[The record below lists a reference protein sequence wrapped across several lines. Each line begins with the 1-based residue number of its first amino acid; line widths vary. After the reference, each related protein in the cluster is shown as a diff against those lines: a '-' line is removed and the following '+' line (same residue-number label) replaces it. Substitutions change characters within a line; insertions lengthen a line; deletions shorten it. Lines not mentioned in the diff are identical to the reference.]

1 MRTAAMSM
9 LPMLVRPRLAGL
21 SGATRMPR
29 FDLSKLRSLFAP
41 GPPTPVIGVDFGTRT
56 LKCLQISGAE
66 NPTMLAAAS
75 LEVPDAL
82 LSDSFKRLD
91 WQMQQLPA
99 LLKKS
104 GFVGRRAACCVPTS
118 MMFCKH
124 LQLSLPETDPG
135 AVVAGSVAEQLV
147 CDPKA
152 LEVRHRI
159 VAATNAGRS
168 EVLAMAVGRGLV
180 QRMLAGVKSAGLEMV
195 ALHPETLSMLR
206 SFDPVTRR
214 ESDGEVTS
222 LYLDIG
228 ASATRV
234 VIAHGKEPV
243 FIKSIGIG
251 GATLDALIRDQLR
264 CTLTEAR
271 AKRLAASAMTA
282 RPADGEQAARRPI
295 SGGATQVAARTGSPA
310 IDAAM
315 ESEASSGKV
324 VGDALSEASG
334 EKASSPLTAV
344 LERRSL
350 AAPSGFTQ
358 VSEIINDKPVHEAVE
373 GLADEVAMCVRYH
386 SALFPGR
393 RVERVYFVGGES
405 ACGDIAAFVARK
417 LRLQAHVADPLARIA
432 RTSQIKTPG
441 VDLAKP
447 QPGWAAA
454 VGLCC
459 GPTDL

>member
-1 MRTAAMSM
+1 M
-9 LPMLVRPRLAGL
+9 PRL
-21 SGATRMPR
+21 
-29 FDLSKLRSLFAP
+29 DLSKLRSLFATGAP
-41 GPPTPVIGVDFGTRT
+41 SPVIGVDFGTRT

-75 LEVPDAL
+75 VEVPDAL
-82 LSDSFKRLD
+82 LCDSFKRLD
-91 WQMQQLPA
+91 WQMRQLPA

-104 GFVGRRAACCVPTS
+104 GFVGRRAACCVPTA

-124 LQLSLPETDPG
+124 LQLSLPESDPG
-135 AVVAGSVAEQLV
+135 AIVAGSIAEQLI
-147 CDPKA
+147 CDAKA
-152 LEVRHRI
+152 LEVRHRV
-159 VAATNAGRS
+159 VAATNGGRS
-168 EVLAMAVGRGLV
+168 EVLAMAVGRGLI

-214 ESDGEVTS
+214 DGDDQVTS

-251 GATLDALIRDQLR
+251 GATLDSLIRDQLK
-264 CTLTEAR
+264 CTLSEAR

-282 RPADGEQAARRPI
+282 RPVEGEQAVRRPI
-295 SGGATQVAARTGSPA
+295 SGGATAVVARTGIPA

-315 ESEASSGKV
+315 EAEAAKGAA
-324 VGDALSEASG
+324 VGEALEDASRTKST
-334 EKASSPLTAV
+334 SPLTAV
-344 LERRSL
+344 LERRSM
-350 AAPSGFTQ
+350 AAPTGFTQ
-358 VSEIINDKPVHEAVE
+358 VDETINDKPVHEAVE

-432 RTSQIKTPG
+432 RNSQIKTPG
-441 VDLAKP
+441 VDLTRP